1 MEMLIFYF
9 PAEPDKRPGLAS
21 NITEPVMET
30 WNNSVAATAVLAIE
44 QSIGKGWER
53 LNTAMKQFRRNG
65 AIRTNTLSTIVNY
78 GRNLQQKNLFHNELL
93 SHLQNKLPGFLDMKG
108 DQQVEE
114 IEASIVRIYEYAKA
128 HKIDLDMDASA
139 YLAGELDAMAKKKA
153 PVSIKVTITRRKAPE
168 ANAEVNPRSRY
179 TRHVEMRKARQR
191 IRQTVMQEN
200 AG

>member
-1 MEMLIFYF
+1 MRKKLMLLLIFLF
-9 PAEPDKRPGLAS
+9 LGGL
-21 NITEPVMET
+21 
-30 WNNSVAATAVLAIE
+30 
-44 QSIGKGWER
+44 
-53 LNTAMKQFRRNG
+53 
-65 AIRTNTLSTIVNY
+65 
-78 GRNLQQKNLFHNELL
+78 
-93 SHLQNKLPGFLDMKG
+93 LPGCGCGSERVTLTWALFNMKG

-114 IEASIVRIYEYAKA
+114 IEASIVKIYEYAKA